1 MNKRLLSLVLCIVM
15 LSGSATGCH
24 NVSDA
29 DVATSQSTAAITSEA
44 TTETETEFSTAVPE
58 TEPPTEET
66 VTADDLLNAA
76 ETRRAEFM
84 KRRCEPQFTD
94 GGKVYYISPD
104 GCDDNDGLSPETAWA
119 SLDRAFET
127 HWPTTRD
134 LLKYGDTVLL
144 ERDGIWYVSPDE
156 HAGLTSDAYNIV
168 NGVTLG
174 AYGEGE
180 RPVIRGDIPEADDA
194 SFWTLYHDDGGKK
207 IWASKEKL
215 QDSNVIVFNGGEF
228 YAEEILPY
236 WSTTLNDY
244 CDKNGEPFDIT
255 AELDN
260 NLSFCCML
268 ELDGPECAQL
278 EDCTAR
284 GTLYL
289 RCDEG
294 NPAEVF
300 DELALPQ
307 AQTGL
312 GLWTDSTIT
321 DLDLR
326 YFTCIAAE
334 LSSYGYYTG
343 QQVVNCEV
351 SWSGGLISNYHT
363 EDWLPDGV
371 MRQYCAGGALQ
382 VSGSR
387 NSVRDC
393 YIHDCGPMTLIVSI
407 HANDAE
413 YLMYE
418 NMTYTGNLFENC
430 GAPFHIADLVKMDH
444 KDAEGYIQ
452 NLVFADNIVMHSGG
466 GWIEELVL
474 QTADETSSFLSA
486 VENTMGAANNDNIRI
501 ADNIFYGSAG
511 SLLCLTDYLWNSR
524 EKANNPMTFSGNI
537 YAQVQGGLLCR
548 YNWQHGWGT
557 GYEPDE
563 KTFLAHIGDTTGKIV
578 CIP

>member
-15 LSGSATGCH
+15 LSGSASGCH
-24 NVSDA
+24 NALNA
-29 DVATSQSTAAITSEA
+29 DVVTSQSTVVPTSE
-44 TTETETEFSTAVPE
+44 TTTYTETELPA
-58 TEPPTEET
+58 EET
-66 VTADDLLNAA
+66 VTAADLLGAA
-76 ETRRAEFM
+76 ETRRGEFM
-84 KRRCEPQFTD
+84 NRCYEPQFTD

-119 SLDRAFET
+119 TLDRAFET

-144 ERDGIWYVSPDE
+144 KRGGTWYVSPDE

-180 RPVIRGDIPEADDA
+180 RPVIRGDIPEADEA
-194 SFWTLYHDDGGKK
+194 SFWTLYHDEDGKK

-228 YAEEILPY
+228 YAKEVLPY

-244 CDKNGEPFDIT
+244 CNKYGDPFVISV
-255 AELDN
+255 ELEN

-382 VSGSR
+382 VSGSG

-407 HANDAE
+407 HANGAE
-413 YLMYE
+413 HLMYE
-418 NMTYTGNLFENC
+418 NMTYTGNLFEYC
-430 GAPFHIADLVKMDH
+430 GAPLHIADLVKMDH
-444 KDAEGYIQ
+444 ADAEGFIA
-452 NLVFADNIVMHSGG
+452 NLDFSDNIVMHSGG

-524 EKANNPMTFSGNI
+524 EKANKPMIFSGNI
-537 YAQVQGGLLCR
+537 YAQAKGGMLCR
-548 YNWQHGWGT
+548 YNWRNSWST
-557 GYEPDE
+557 GYDFDE
-563 KTFLAHIGDTTGKIV
+563 KAFLARIGDMTGKVIH
-578 CIP
+578 IP

>member
-1 MNKRLLSLVLCIVM
+1 MNKRLFPLTLCAVM
-15 LSGSATGCH
+15 LSCSTAGCQNAPND
-24 NVSDA
+24 NV
-29 DVATSQSTAAITSEA
+29 VTSQN
-44 TTETETEFSTAVPE
+44 TAVPTSE
-58 TEPPTEET
+58 TTTDTEAELPAEEA
-66 VTADDLLNAA
+66 VTADDLLGDA
-76 ETRRAEFM
+76 ETRRTEFM

-94 GGKVYYISPD
+94 NGKVYYISPD

-119 SLDRAFET
+119 TLDRAFET
-127 HWPTTRD
+127 YWPTTRN

-144 ERDGIWYVSPDE
+144 ERGGTWYVSPDE

-180 RPVIRGDIPEADDA
+180 RPVIRGDIPEADEA
-194 SFWTLYHDDGGKK
+194 SFWTLYHDEGGKK
-207 IWASKEKL
+207 IWASNEKL

-228 YAEEILPY
+228 YAEEVMPY
-236 WSTTLNDY
+236 WSTELNDY
-244 CDKNGEPFDIT
+244 CDENGEPFNIA
-255 AELDN
+255 AELEN

-268 ELDGPECAQL
+268 EIDGPECAQL

-294 NPAEVF
+294 NPAEAF

-312 GLWTDSTIT
+312 GLWKDSAII

-334 LSSYGYYTG
+334 LSSYGYFTG

-351 SWSGGLISNYHT
+351 SWSGGLISEYHT
-363 EDWLPDGV
+363 EYRLPEGV

-382 VSGSR
+382 VSGSG

-393 YIHDCGPMTLIVSI
+393 YIHDCAPMTLIISI
-407 HANDAE
+407 HANGAE
-413 YLMYE
+413 HLIYE
-418 NMTYTGNLFENC
+418 NMTYTGNLIEYC
-430 GAPFHIADLVKMDH
+430 GAPLHIADLVKMDNA
-444 KDAEGYIQ
+444 DAEGFIS
-452 NLVFADNIVMHSGG
+452 NLDFSDNIVMHSGG
-466 GWIEELVL
+466 GWVNGLVL
-474 QTADETSSFLSA
+474 QIDSKTSPFLSA
-486 VENTMGAANNDNIRI
+486 VENCMGAANNDNIRI
-501 ADNIFYGSAG
+501 ANNIFYGSAD
-511 SLLCLTDYLWNSR
+511 SLLCLTDYLWCSS
-524 EKANNPMTFSGNI
+524 EKANKPMIFSDNI
-537 YAQVQGGLLCR
+537 YAQTNGGLLCR
-548 YNWQHGWGT
+548 YNWQYGWGA

-563 KTFLAHIGDTTGKIV
+563 TAFLAHIGDTTGKVV